1 MAGIEEKTDIHHDDM
16 ASIHRAESGK
26 VQRISDNNKHL
37 SPELAAALETCAIR
51 PWSSSSLHLYVSILC
66 ALCCAYANGYDGS
79 LMTAINAM
87 PFWQARFGHIGTT
100 GTMVSVVFSMYNVG
114 CFIGGFPAAWIT
126 DRWGRRAGMAAG
138 AIIIII
144 GSILLSTSNHIAQF
158 IVGRLILGFGIASA
172 QLAAPAY
179 VVEVAP
185 PHWKGRCVGIY
196 NCGWYAG
203 AIPAAAITFGCNYIN
218 SDASWIIPIV
228 LQCAACI
235 VVLGLVP
242 FIPESPRY
250 LMKHGK
256 EEQALAILAK
266 FHGGGDPNNA
276 LVQLE
281 MEEMRAAAALDE
293 ANNTEAWW
301 DYRPLFATKS
311 NAWRMFSG
319 NGLAYFATVI
329 FEQIGVTSVTAQ
341 LGYNL
346 MYSALAVVGALTGA
360 VLTDRMKR
368 RYVLTFGTA
377 VLSITLAVFVGLTSV
392 IQKAVDK
399 DEPINAAVGKGAI
412 AVYILFGVFCAFV
425 YTPLQATVTVE
436 HLSTSMRAK
445 GLALCNVVSQAM
457 GFINLFAGP
466 IALANIGYYYVMFFI
481 FWDLVEALC
490 WWFFGVE
497 AQGRSL
503 EELDWVYEQPNP
515 IAASKKLG

>member
-1 MAGIEEKTDIHHDDM
+1 MLEEWKEAVKGVG
-16 ASIHRAESGK
+16 ASCGGVEPTPATKNCSRFPLPISIFRRHWNLSG
-26 VQRISDNNKHL
+26 
-37 SPELAAALETCAIR
+37 E
-51 PWSSSSLHLYVSILC
+51 
-66 ALCCAYANGYDGS
+66 
-79 LMTAINAM
+79 
-87 PFWQARFGHIGTT
+87 
-100 GTMVSVVFSMYNVG
+100 
-114 CFIGGFPAAWIT
+114 
-126 DRWGRRAGMAAG
+126 
-138 AIIIII
+138 
-144 GSILLSTSNHIAQF
+144 
-158 IVGRLILGFGIASA
+158 
-172 QLAAPAY
+172 
-179 VVEVAP
+179 
-185 PHWKGRCVGIY
+185 CVL
-196 NCGWYAG
+196 
-203 AIPAAAITFGCNYIN
+203 T
-218 SDASWIIPIV
+218 V
-228 LQCAACI
+228 LQ
-235 VVLGLVP
+235 
-242 FIPESPRY
+242 
-250 LMKHGK
+250 
-256 EEQALAILAK
+256 
-266 FHGGGDPNNA
+266 
-276 LVQLE
+276 
-281 MEEMRAAAALDE
+281 
-293 ANNTEAWW
+293 
-301 DYRPLFATKS
+301 
-311 NAWRMFSG
+311 FSG

-360 VLTDRMKR
+360 ILTDRMKR
-368 RYVLTFGTA
+368 RYVLSFGTG
-377 VLSITLAVFVGLTSV
+377 VLSITLAVFVALTSV

-445 GLALCNVVSQAM
+445 GLALCNVASQAM